1 MLFKK
6 VVPGAL
12 IFAMFGCISQFVIAE
27 EKSSSPF
34 EFNGY
39 MDIYYQNSPQA
50 HAPVAPAMGPSYL
63 EGRVF
68 DNQHNVMT
76 LNMVEVSAKRKVGVV
91 SFRID
96 LAFGQMVDGLAGSGT
111 LANGQPVAANSTEPT
126 RNVTQATI
134 GYSPSQIPNLTVTVG
149 KFYSMIGYET
159 TKAKD
164 NLQYSRSLSFNYA
177 IPYWHEGVS
186 VSYGVVPDK
195 FSATIQVLNAWDG
208 RISAENNKSPTLALG
223 LNTTPA
229 SGLAANY
236 NFMTGKESIDPDAT
250 RQLHELNLTYAMSP
264 EVSVAADYVL
274 ALQKHAIAADNS
286 SAEWKTLALY
296 VKYTPVS
303 WYTLS
308 PRYEIFDDSDK
319 GFALS
324 GFSGAGGIQQ
334 KITSLTVANNFTI
347 SEGFE
352 GRLEYRSDKSNKD
365 GYYKDSNGNNT
376 DHQDSYTVAFLA
388 SF

>member
-1 MLFKK
+1 MFFKK
-6 VVPGAL
+6 IVPGAF
-12 IFAMFGCISQFVIAE
+12 IFATLACTGKFVIAE
-27 EKSSSPF
+27 EKHSSPF

-50 HAPVAPAMGPSYL
+50 HAPAAPAAGPSYL

-68 DNQHNVMT
+68 DNQNNVFV
-76 LNMVEVSAKRKVGVV
+76 LNMAELSAKRKVGEV

-96 LAFGQMVDGLAGSGT
+96 LAFGQMVDGLAGNGT
-111 LANGQPVAANSTEPT
+111 LANGQAAAANSTEST
-126 RNVTQATI
+126 RNITQATI
-134 GYSPSQIPNLTVTVG
+134 GYSPSQIPNLMVTAG

-186 VSYGVVPDK
+186 ISYGVVPDK
-195 FSATIQVLNAWDG
+195 FNATVQVLNAWDG

-223 LNTTPA
+223 LNTTPV
-229 SGLAANY
+229 SGLVANY
-236 NFMTGKESIDPDAT
+236 NFMTGRESNDPDAT
-250 RQLHELNLTYAMSP
+250 RQFHELHLTYAMSP

-274 ALQKHAIAADNS
+274 ALQKHAIATDNS
-286 SAEWKTLALY
+286 SAEWKTLAFY

-308 PRYEIFDDSDK
+308 PRYETFDDSDK
-319 GFALS
+319 GFALN
-324 GFSGAGGIQQ
+324 GFNGAGGIQQ
-334 KITSLTVANNFTI
+334 KITSLTVANNFMI
-347 SEGFE
+347 SEGLE

-376 DHQDSYTVAFLA
+376 DQQDSYTVAFLA

>member
-1 MLFKK
+1 MQRLY
-6 VVPGAL
+6 GH
-12 IFAMFGCISQFVIAE
+12 
-27 EKSSSPF
+27 
-34 EFNGY
+34 
-39 MDIYYQNSPQA
+39 YYQNSPQA

-76 LNMVEVSAKRKVGVV
+76 LNMVEVSAKRKVGEV

-96 LAFGQMVDGLAGSGT
+96 LAFGQMVDGLAGSGS
-111 LANGQPVAANSTEPT
+111 LANGQPATANSTEPT

-134 GYSPSQIPNLTVTVG
+134 GYSPSQIPKLTITVG

-164 NLQYSRSLSFNYA
+164 NMQYSRSLSFNYA
-177 IPYWHEGVS
+177 IPYWHEGAS
-186 VSYGVVPDK
+186 FSYGVVPDK
-195 FSATIQVLNAWDG
+195 FNATVQVLNSWDG
-208 RISAENNKSPTLALG
+208 RISAENNMSPTLALG

-229 SGLAANY
+229 SGFAANY
-236 NFMTGKESIDPDAT
+236 NFMTGKESSDPDAT
-250 RQLHELNLTYAMSP
+250 RQLHELNLTYAIIP

-274 ALQKHAIAADNS
+274 ALQKHAIATDSS

-334 KITSLTVANNFTI
+334 KITSFTVANNFAI
-347 SEGFE
+347 SEGLE

-365 GYYKDSNGNNT
+365 GYYKDSNGNST
-376 DHQDSYTVAFLA
+376 DQQDSYTVSLLA